1 MATEQVKRLAGL
13 RGGVN
18 ELKEHV
24 EKIWR
29 KSRPKLMQLYDETGK
44 TERRTKEA
52 ARNWLETTEDLEQQ
66 GLSYEQAYNFAM
78 SEWVCLPDI
87 EEDDDEEKLRS

>member
-1 MATEQVKRLAGL
+1 MATEQVRRLAGL

-24 EKIWR
+24 ERIWR
-29 KSRPKLMQLYDETGK
+29 KSRPKLMQYYDETAQ
-44 TERRTKEA
+44 TEKRTREA
-52 ARNWLETTEDLEQQ
+52 ARFWLETTEDLEQH
-66 GLSYEQAYNFAM
+66 GLPYDQAYNFAM

-87 EEDDDEEKLRS
+87 EEGDEEQIAS